1 MFLSNFRQFMIDYK
15 TPNIFDQILVLPLI
29 PNITFTFYK
38 IPKKY
43 LQLGNNILVTS
54 LKINVYFW

>member
-1 MFLSNFRQFMIDYK
+1 MIDYK

-54 LKINVYFW
+54 LKINVYF